1 MVDINTIEKHNLK
14 VLGVI
19 VRVNR
24 VKMGYSLRDL
34 AKLTNIS
41 HTLISNFEKGLLTPH
56 KDTIS
61 DIFEILNLKF
71 YDDPKISI
79 KFNALYEKAFK
90 YIIYHDYDEALIV
103 IKEIEKDQ
111 DIYENSVEVINF
123 AIIQCLYYAISNVYF
138 EHFDRYLSQYEIV
151 LDFFSPNQRQLYYFI
166 KGLDYINIEQFSDA
180 KIYFEKALSLG
191 DSKLDILIK
200 DYYVIGLS
208 KSNKFVDSRK
218 YALEAIKEFESQ
230 TNYVRAMRLRTRIA
244 YDLFRT
250 SKYKDS
256 EKLYKQVLEYSI
268 KYDIRV
274 LENRCNCRLALLAL
288 VQGDRELV
296 EEYINK
302 VDPHFNKLY
311 HYIKLD
317 IATHKRN
324 EEEFIKLHNEYSS
337 FSWVEKSIKTK
348 LFFECI
354 YMRYDEKFM
363 NKINYEK
370 NLKELIVSGLKAD
383 DAEMLETASKMLTDF
398 YKKERKYKQG
408 FEVSQQLLHYLKNGI
423 KKSEYNTNRLIM
435 VYKDGKE

>member
-1 MVDINTIEKHNLK
+1 MTETNLLEKHNLK
-14 VLGVI
+14 VLGLI

-41 HTLISNFEKGLLTPH
+41 HTLISNFEKGKLTPH
-56 KDTIS
+56 SETIK
-61 DIFEILNLKF
+61 DIFRILNLEF
-71 YDDPKISI
+71 FDDKEVSI
-79 KFNALYEKAFK
+79 KFKALYQKAFK
-90 YIIYHDYDEALIV
+90 YILFHNYVKAEEV
-103 IKEIEKDQ
+103 IEEIKKDQ
-111 DIYENSVEVINF
+111 KIYESSVEVINF
-123 AIIQCLYYAISNVYF
+123 AIILCLYYTISNIYFEPTERYLDRYEIVVDFFTPHQKQLYFFIQGLSYINKELFQDARVYF
-138 EHFDRYLSQYEIV
+138 EQALEI
-151 LDFFSPNQRQLYYFI
+151 
-166 KGLDYINIEQFSDA
+166 
-180 KIYFEKALSLG
+180 G
-191 DSKLDILIK
+191 DTKLDVLIK
-200 DYYVIGLS
+200 DYYVIALS

-218 YALEAIKEFESQ
+218 YALEVIKEFESQ
-230 TNYVRAMRLRTRIA
+230 TNYIRAMRLRTRIA
-244 YDLFRT
+244 YDLART
-250 SKYKDS
+250 KKYEES
-256 EKLYKQVLEYSI
+256 EALYKQVLDYSTQ
-268 KYDIRV
+268 YNIRT